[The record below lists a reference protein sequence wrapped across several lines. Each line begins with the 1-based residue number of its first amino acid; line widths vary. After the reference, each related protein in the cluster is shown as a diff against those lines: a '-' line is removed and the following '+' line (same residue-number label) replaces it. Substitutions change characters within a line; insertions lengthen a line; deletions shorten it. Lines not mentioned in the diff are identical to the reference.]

1 MADNDKKTGNAMHKV
16 AITGTGVF
24 TPEEVIT
31 NAELVASYNEYAHR
45 QNTLHAE
52 AIAAGEREP
61 MAMSSEEFIVKASG
75 IERRH
80 VMNKF
85 GILDPGIM
93 HPVLPERADEEL
105 SIMAEIAVK
114 AADEAMKKA
123 GVSAPDI
130 DAVICAASN
139 HERAYPAIAI
149 EVQQAL
155 GIKGFAFDM
164 NVACSSATF
173 GIQAAADMIRSG
185 SARAILMVN
194 PEITSGHQEW
204 RDRDCHFIF
213 GDVCTAVVLQR
224 AQDATSANAYE
235 IVATRCLTEFS
246 NNIRNNN
253 GFLRRTHEGHMA
265 DRRDMQF
272 RQEGRKVFKQVVPMV
287 AELMTSHLVDSGL
300 EPGDL
305 SRLWLHQANKA
316 MNDLIG
322 ERVLGREPSREE
334 QPNVLQ
340 EYANTSSAGSIIAF
354 SQFSDDLPSGSYG
367 VICSFGAGYSAGSVI
382 VRKM

>member
-1 MADNDKKTGNAMHKV
+1 MHRV
-16 AITGTGVF
+16 AISGTGIF

-31 NAELVASYNEYAHR
+31 NAELVASYNEYAYR
-45 QNTLHAE
+45 QNKLHAD
-52 AIAAGEREP
+52 AIEAGEREP

-80 VMNKF
+80 VISKF

-93 HPVLPERADEEL
+93 HPVLPERTEDEL
-105 SIMAEIAVK
+105 SLMAEISVK

-123 GVSAPDI
+123 GLTAADI

-139 HERAYPAIAI
+139 HERAYPAVAI

-173 GIQAAADMIRSG
+173 GIQLAADMIRTG

-224 AQDATSANAYE
+224 ADEVQADSGYE
-235 IVATRCLTEFS
+235 VLATRCLTEFS

-253 GFLRRTHEGHMA
+253 GFLRRTREGHMA

-272 RQEGRKVFKQVVPMV
+272 HQEGRKVFKQVVPMV
-287 AELMTSHLVDSGL
+287 AELMLGHLAEQGI
-300 EPGDL
+300 EPSSL
-305 SRLWLHQANKA
+305 SRLWLHQANKG
-316 MNDLIG
+316 MNDMIG
-322 ERVLGREPSREE
+322 SRVLGREPSREE

-340 EYANTSSAGSIIAF
+340 DYANTSSAGSIIAF
-354 SQFSDDLPSGSYG
+354 SKFSDDLPAGSLG

>member
-1 MADNDKKTGNAMHKV
+1 MHRV
-16 AITGTGVF
+16 AISGTGLF
-24 TPEEVIT
+24 TPEDVVT
-31 NAELVASYNEYAHR
+31 NAELVASYNAYAEA
-45 QNTLHAE
+45 QNAKNAG
-52 AIAAGEREP
+52 AIAAGTAQALP
-61 MAMSSEEFIVKASG
+61 FSSEEFIVKASG

-80 VMNKF
+80 VLDKA
-85 GILDPGIM
+85 GVLDPAIM
-93 HPVLPERADEEL
+93 HPVLRERAEEEI
-105 SIMAEIAVK
+105 SVMAEMAV
-114 AADEAMKKA
+114 AAAKEAMERA
-123 GVSAPDI
+123 GLAAADI

-155 GIKGFAFDM
+155 GIRGFAFDM

-194 PEITSGHQEW
+194 PEITSGHHEW

-213 GDVCTAVVLQR
+213 GDVCTAVVLER
-224 AQDATSANAYE
+224 ADEVASADAWE
-235 IVATRCLTEFS
+235 ILSTRCITEFS

-253 GFLRRTHEGHMA
+253 GFLRRTREGHME

-287 AELMTSHLVDSGL
+287 TELMLSHLADEGVA
-300 EPGDL
+300 PADL
-305 SRLWLHQANKA
+305 DRMWLHQANKS

-322 ERVLGREPSREE
+322 AKVLGREPTREE

-340 EYANTSSAGSIIAF
+340 DYANTSSAGSIIAF
-354 SQFSDDLPSGSYG
+354 HKYSGDLPADSLG

-382 VRKM
+382 VRKIAAAA

>member
-1 MADNDKKTGNAMHKV
+1 MHRV
-16 AITGTGVF
+16 AIAGTGLF
-24 TPEEVIT
+24 TPDEVIS

-61 MAMSSEEFIVKASG
+61 LPMSSEEFIVKASG

-80 VMNKF
+80 VVNKY

-93 HPVLPERADEEL
+93 HPVLPERAEEEL

-114 AADEAMKKA
+114 AADEAMRRA
-123 GVSAPDI
+123 GVTADDI
-130 DAVICAASN
+130 DCVICAASN

-155 GIKGFAFDM
+155 GIAGYAFDM

-173 GIQAAADMIRSG
+173 GIQLAADMIRCG
-185 SARAILMVN
+185 SARGVLMVN

-224 AQDATSANAYE
+224 LDDTHADNAFE
-235 IVATRCLTEFS
+235 VLSTRCVTEFS

-253 GFLRRTHEGHMA
+253 GFLRRTREGHMA

-272 RQEGRKVFKQVVPMV
+272 HQEGRKVFKQVVPIV
-287 AELMTSHLVDSGL
+287 VDLIQGHLAVEGL
-300 EPGDL
+300 TANDL
-305 SRLWLHQANKA
+305 ARLWLHQANKN

-322 ERVLGREPSREE
+322 QRVLGREPAREE

-340 EYANTSSAGSIIAF
+340 DYANTSSAGSIIAF
-354 SQFSDDLPSGSYG
+354 SKYSDDLPSASLGI
-367 VICSFGAGYSAGSVI
+367 ICSFGAGYSAGSVL
-382 VRKM
+382 VRKL

>member
-1 MADNDKKTGNAMHKV
+1 MHRV
-16 AITGTGVF
+16 AISGTGLF
-24 TPEEVIT
+24 TPTEIIT
-31 NAELVASYNEYAHR
+31 NEELVASYNAYAERWNAEHAGEIEAG
-45 QNTLHAE
+45 TAE
-52 AIAAGEREP
+52 AMP
-61 MAMSSEEFIVKASG
+61 MSSEAFIVKASG

-80 VMNKF
+80 VMEKS
-85 GILDPGIM
+85 GVLDPATM
-93 HPVLPERADEEL
+93 HPVLRERPDEEL
-105 SIMAEIAVK
+105 SIMAEIAV
-114 AADEAMKKA
+114 AAARDALAKA
-123 GVSAPDI
+123 GRTADDI

-194 PEITSGHQEW
+194 PEITSGHHEW

-213 GDVCTAVVLQR
+213 GDVCTAVVLER
-224 AQDATSANAYE
+224 AENADPAHAWE
-235 IVATRCLTEFS
+235 IVSTRCLTEFS

-253 GFLRRTHEGHMA
+253 GFLRRTREGHMA

-287 AELMTSHLVDSGL
+287 TELIETHLKDENIATDMVD
-300 EPGDL
+300 
-305 SRLWLHQANKA
+305 RLWLHQANKN

-322 ERVLGREPSREE
+322 QKVLGREPLPGE

-340 EYANTSSAGSIIAF
+340 DYANTSSAGSIIAF
-354 SQFSDDLPSGSYG
+354 NLHSDDLPPGSVG
-367 VICSFGAGYSAGSVI
+367 IICSFGAGYSAGNVI
-382 VRKM
+382 VRRLG

>member
-1 MADNDKKTGNAMHKV
+1 MHRV
-16 AITGTGVF
+16 AISGTGVY
-24 TPEEVIT
+24 TPEAVIT
-31 NAELVASYNEYAHR
+31 NAELVASYNAYAER
-45 QNTLHAE
+45 RNAADAG
-52 AIAAGEREP
+52 AIAAGTAEP
-61 MAMSSEEFIVKASG
+61 LPMSSEEFILRASG
-75 IERRH
+75 IERRY
-80 VMNKF
+80 VMDKA
-85 GILDPGIM
+85 GVLDPEVMRPI
-93 HPVLPERADEEL
+93 LRERSDDEL
-105 SIMAEIAVK
+105 SIMAEISV
-114 AADEAMKKA
+114 AAAREALAQA
-123 GVSAPDI
+123 GREAAGI

-155 GIKGFAFDM
+155 GIDGFAFDM

-185 SARAILMVN
+185 SARAILVVN
-194 PEITSGHQEW
+194 PEITSGHHEW

-213 GDVCTAVVLQR
+213 GDVCTAVVLER
-224 AQDATSANAYE
+224 AGEARSGNAWE
-235 IVATRCLTEFS
+235 VLSTRCITSFS

-253 GFLRRTHEGHMA
+253 GFLRRTREGHMA

-287 AELMTSHLVDSGL
+287 TELMLSHLADEGVS
-300 EPGDL
+300 PADL
-305 SRLWLHQANKA
+305 DRLWLHQANKS

-322 ERVLGREPSREE
+322 EKVMGREPTRQE

-340 EYANTSSAGSIIAF
+340 DYANTSSAGSIIAF
-354 SQFSDDLPSGSYG
+354 SKFSDDLAAGSLG

-382 VRKM
+382 VRKLASTAA

>member
-1 MADNDKKTGNAMHKV
+1 MHRV
-16 AITGTGVF
+16 AISGTGLF
-24 TPEEVIT
+24 TPEDVVT
-31 NAELVASYNEYAHR
+31 NAELVASYNAYAEA
-45 QNTLHAE
+45 QNAKNAG
-52 AIAAGEREP
+52 AIAAGTAQALP
-61 MAMSSEEFIVKASG
+61 FSSEEFIVKASG
-75 IERRH
+75 IERRY
-80 VMNKF
+80 VMDKKGVLN
-85 GILDPGIM
+85 PAVM
-93 HPVLPERADEEL
+93 HPILRERADDEL
-105 SIMAEIAVK
+105 SIMAEIAVAAAK
-114 AADEAMKKA
+114 EALDAAGRAADE
-123 GVSAPDI
+123 I

-139 HERAYPAIAI
+139 HERAYPALAI

-194 PEITSGHQEW
+194 PEITSGHHEW

-213 GDVCTAVVLQR
+213 GDVCTAVILER
-224 AQDATSANAYE
+224 ADMAKSDNAWE
-235 IVATRCLTEFS
+235 ILSTRCITEFS

-253 GFLRRTHEGHMA
+253 GFLRRTREGHMA

-287 AELMTSHLVDSGL
+287 TELMLSHLADEGVA
-300 EPGDL
+300 PADL
-305 SRLWLHQANKA
+305 DRMWLHQANKS

-322 ERVLGREPSREE
+322 AKLLGREPTREE

-340 EYANTSSAGSIIAF
+340 DYANTSSAGSIIAF
-354 SQFSDDLPSGSYG
+354 HKFSEDLARGSLG

-382 VRKM
+382 VRKIAPVA

>member
-1 MADNDKKTGNAMHKV
+1 MHRV
-16 AITGTGVF
+16 AISGTGLFKPQDV
-24 TPEEVIT
+24 VT
-31 NAELVASYNEYAHR
+31 NAELVASYNAYAGQ
-45 QNTLHAE
+45 QNALNAE
-52 AIAAGEREP
+52 AIAAGTAQP
-61 MAMSSEEFIVKASG
+61 MPFSSEEFIVKASG
-75 IERRH
+75 IERRY
-80 VMNKF
+80 VMDKK
-85 GILDPGIM
+85 GVLDPQVM
-93 HPVLPERADEEL
+93 HPTLRERADDEL
-105 SIMAEIAVK
+105 SIMAEIAV
-114 AADEAMKKA
+114 AAARQALDEAGRTA
-123 GVSAPDI
+123 EDI

-155 GIKGFAFDM
+155 GIRGFAFDM

-194 PEITSGHQEW
+194 PEITSGHHEW

-213 GDVCTAVVLQR
+213 GDVCTAVVLER
-224 AQDATSANAYE
+224 ADAAESGNAWE
-235 IVATRCLTEFS
+235 ILSTRCVTEFS

-253 GFLRRTHEGHMA
+253 GFLRRTREGHMQ

-287 AELMTSHLVDSGL
+287 TELMLSHLSD
-300 EPGDL
+300 EAIAPADL
-305 SRLWLHQANKA
+305 DRMWLHQANKS

-322 ERVLGREPSREE
+322 SKVLGREPTREE

-340 EYANTSSAGSIIAF
+340 DFANTSSAGSIIAF
-354 SQFSDDLPSGSYG
+354 HEFSRDLPADSLG

-382 VRKM
+382 VRKLAPAA

>member
-1 MADNDKKTGNAMHKV
+1 MHRV
-16 AITGTGVF
+16 AISGTGVF
-24 TPEEVIT
+24 TPSDVIT

-61 MAMSSEEFIVKASG
+61 MPMSSEEFIVKASG

-80 VMNKF
+80 VMSKF
-85 GILDPGIM
+85 GVIDPGIM
-93 HPVLPERADEEL
+93 HPMLPERSDDEL
-105 SIMAEIAVK
+105 SIMAEISVK
-114 AADEAMKKA
+114 AADEAILEA
-123 GVSAPDI
+123 GLTAADI

-173 GIQAAADMIRSG
+173 GMQLAADMIRTG
-185 SARAILMVN
+185 SVRAILMVN

-213 GDVCTAVVLQR
+213 GDVCTAVVMQR
-224 AQDATSANAYE
+224 AEDVTSDAYE
-235 IVATRCLTEFS
+235 ILSTRCLTEFS

-253 GFLRRTHEGHMA
+253 GFLRRTREGHMA

-287 AELMTSHLVDSGL
+287 AELMLGHLADEKI
-300 EPGDL
+300 EPSAL
-305 SRLWLHQANKA
+305 SRLWLHQANKG

-322 ERVLGREPSREE
+322 EKVLGRQPTREE
-334 QPNVLQ
+334 QPNILQ
-340 EYANTSSAGSIIAF
+340 EYANTSSAGSVIAF
-354 SQFSDDLPSGSYG
+354 SQFSDDLPKGSLG

>member
-1 MADNDKKTGNAMHKV
+1 MHKA
-16 AITGTGVF
+16 AITGTGIF
-24 TPEEVIT
+24 TPGEIIT

-45 QNTLHAE
+45 HNKLHAD
-52 AIAAGEREP
+52 AIEAGERVP
-61 MAMSSEEFIVKASG
+61 MPLSSEEFILKASG

-80 VMNKF
+80 VMSKF

-93 HPVLPERADEEL
+93 HPVLPERAEEDL
-105 SIMAEIAVK
+105 SIMAEISVK
-114 AADEAMKKA
+114 AADEALTKA
-123 GVSAPDI
+123 GLQAAAI

-173 GIQAAADMIRSG
+173 GIQLAADMIRSG
-185 SARAILMVN
+185 SARAVLMVN

-213 GDVCTAVVLQR
+213 GDVCTAVIIQR
-224 AQDATSANAYE
+224 VEDVGTDDGYE
-235 IVATRCLTEFS
+235 IVSTRLLTEFS
-246 NNIRNNN
+246 NSIRNNN
-253 GFLRRTHEGHMA
+253 GFLRRTREGHMT

-272 RQEGRKVFKQVVPMV
+272 HQQGRKVFKQVVPIV
-287 AELMTSHLVDSGL
+287 AELMLGHLTDAGL
-300 EPGDL
+300 KPVQL

-322 ERVLGREPSREE
+322 QKVMGREPTREE

-340 EYANTSSAGSIIAF
+340 DYANTSSAGSIIAF
-354 SQFSDDLPSGSYG
+354 SKFSDDLPSGSYG

>member
-1 MADNDKKTGNAMHKV
+1 MHRV
-16 AITGTGVF
+16 AISGTGIF

-45 QNTLHAE
+45 QNKLHAD
-52 AIAAGEREP
+52 AIEAGEREP

-80 VMNKF
+80 VVSKF

-93 HPVLPERADEEL
+93 HPVLPERTEDEL
-105 SIMAEIAVK
+105 SLMAEISVK
-114 AADEAMKKA
+114 AADKAMKEA
-123 GVSAPDI
+123 GLTAADI

-173 GIQAAADMIRSG
+173 GIQLASDMIRTG

-224 AQDATSANAYE
+224 ADEVQSDNAYE
-235 IVATRCLTEFS
+235 VLATRCLTEFS

-253 GFLRRTHEGHMA
+253 GFLRRTREGHMA

-272 RQEGRKVFKQVVPMV
+272 HQEGRKVFKQVVPMV
-287 AELMTSHLVDSGL
+287 AELMLGHLAEQGI
-300 EPGDL
+300 EPADL
-305 SRLWLHQANKA
+305 SRLWLHQANKG

-322 ERVLGREPSREE
+322 SRVLGREPSREE

-340 EYANTSSAGSIIAF
+340 DYANTSSAGSIIAF
-354 SQFSDDLPSGSYG
+354 SKFSDDLPAGSLG

-382 VRKM
+382 VRKL

>member
-1 MADNDKKTGNAMHKV
+1 MHRV
-16 AITGTGVF
+16 AISGTGVF
-24 TPEEVIT
+24 TPQEIIT

-45 QNTLHAE
+45 QNGLHAD
-52 AIAAGEREP
+52 AIEAGEREP

-80 VMNKF
+80 VISKF

-93 HPVLPERADEEL
+93 HPVLPERAEDEL
-105 SIMAEIAVK
+105 SLMAEISVK

-123 GVSAPDI
+123 GLTAQDI

-173 GIQAAADMIRSG
+173 GIQLATDMIRAG

-224 AQDATSANAYE
+224 ADEVKSDNAYE
-235 IVATRCLTEFS
+235 VLATRCLTEFS
-246 NNIRNNN
+246 NNIRNND
-253 GFLRRTHEGHMA
+253 GFLRRTREGRMA

-272 RQEGRKVFKQVVPMV
+272 HQEGRKVFKQVVPMV
-287 AELMTSHLVDSGL
+287 AELMLTHLAEQRI
-300 EPGDL
+300 EPQNL
-305 SRLWLHQANKA
+305 SRLWLHQANKG

-322 ERVLGREPSREE
+322 SRVLGREPTRTE

-340 EYANTSSAGSIIAF
+340 DYANTSSAGSIIAF
-354 SQFSDDLPSGSYG
+354 SRFSDDLPSGSLG

-382 VRKM
+382 VRKL